1 MKEIKI
7 SLMGFGNVGQA
18 LARLLISKQSF
29 LARQHQLNI
38 VLTGILTAHHGT
50 VINEDG
56 IDMQAA
62 LSLAEANQSLQT
74 LSGDTTSVSGVDFVR
89 VCHAD
94 IVFENTPVNYDTGEP
109 ALSHIKKALK
119 MGKCAITANK
129 GPIVHGYRE
138 LKDLALAH
146 GGRFMFESTVMD
158 GAPIFSM
165 WREALPGAE
174 LQSFRGVLNST
185 TNLIL
190 TLMEDGL
197 TFDEAVSHAQSIG
210 IAESDPS
217 GDIEGWDA
225 AVKVAALV
233 TVLMDIP
240 TTPQDIE
247 REGIGEL
254 KVVDVIAAKQDG
266 HRWKLICN
274 AGRDGEKAHASVRL
288 ERVDNSDPFYSVMG
302 TSSAVSFSSD
312 VLGDL
317 TIIEENPGPH
327 TTAYGL
333 FADMLN
339 ALEATALASV

>member
-7 SLMGFGNVGQA
+7 ALIGFGSVGQA
-18 LARLLISKQSF
+18 FTQLLISKQSF
-29 LARQHQLNI
+29 LVRQHQLNV

-50 VINEDG
+50 VINEAG
-56 IDMQAA
+56 IDLQAA
-62 LSLAEANQSLQT
+62 LSLAESDQSLQT
-74 LSGDTTSVSGVDFVR
+74 LPGDTTSVSGVDFVR
-89 VCHAD
+89 ICHAD

-109 ALSHIKKALK
+109 ALSHIKQTLK
-119 MGKCAITANK
+119 MGKTAITANK

-138 LKDLALAH
+138 LSDLALAH
-146 GGRFMFESTVMD
+146 GGHFLFESTVMD
-158 GAPIFSM
+158 GAPIFSL

-174 LQSFRGVLNST
+174 LESFRGVLNST

-190 TLMEDGL
+190 TLMEDGH

-233 TVLMDIP
+233 TVLMDVPTIP
-240 TTPQDIE
+240 QEIE
-247 REGIGEL
+247 KEGIGKL
-254 KVVDVIAAKQDG
+254 TVADVIAAKKDG
-266 HRWKLICN
+266 HRWKLICS
-274 AGRDGEKAHASVRL
+274 AQRGGKKAHASVQL
-288 ERVDNSDPFYSVMG
+288 ERIDNSDPFYSVMG
-302 TSSAVSFSSD
+302 TSSSVSFSSD

-339 ALEATALASV
+339 ALESTPSA

>member
-7 SLMGFGNVGQA
+7 ALIGFGSVGQA
-18 LARLLISKQSF
+18 FTQLLISKQSF
-29 LARQHQLNI
+29 LVRQHQLNV

-50 VINEDG
+50 VINEGG
-56 IDMQAA
+56 IDLRAA
-62 LSLAEANQSLQT
+62 LSLAESDQLLQT
-74 LSGDTTSVSGVDFVR
+74 LPGDTTSVSGVDFVR
-89 VCHAD
+89 ICHAD

-109 ALSHIKKALK
+109 ALSHIKQTLK
-119 MGKCAITANK
+119 MGKTAITANK

-138 LKDLALAH
+138 LSDLVLTH
-146 GGRFMFESTVMD
+146 GGHFLFESTVMD
-158 GAPIFSM
+158 GAPIFSL

-174 LQSFRGVLNST
+174 LESFRGVLNST

-190 TLMEDGL
+190 TLMEDGH

-233 TVLMDIP
+233 TVLMDVPTIP
-240 TTPQDIE
+240 QEIE
-247 REGIGEL
+247 KEGIGKL
-254 KVVDVIAAKQDG
+254 TVADVIAAKKDG
-266 HRWKLICN
+266 YRWKLICS
-274 AGRDGEKAHASVRL
+274 AQRDGKKAHASVRL
-288 ERVDNSDPFYSVMG
+288 ERIDNSDPFYSVMG

-339 ALEATALASV
+339 ALESTPSA